1 MMWGIFWFAV
11 FLWVL
16 LFLFS
21 IEREK
26 QMYVYRI
33 MDGMFVVGHYDP
45 ATNKFIAEG
54 DYTTR
59 DEAAGRVHYLNGG
72 NKYENII

>member
-1 MMWGIFWFAV
+1 
-11 FLWVL
+11 
-16 LFLFS
+16 
-21 IEREK
+21 
-26 QMYVYRI
+26 MYVYRI